1 VLRYSGQMPP
11 AGAASPTTTPADAS
25 SDLPRER
32 RNYWL
37 HVSEGAALI
46 GAFGA
51 INANTVGTSLVE
63 HLSGPAWM
71 VALMPMAS
79 AMGFSIGPIFVAH
92 HLDRQK
98 HFLPVLK
105 RTVPLSRLPVLV
117 TAFSLWWFGVG
128 PVSLWTVVLGSVLYG
143 VFGGLTVGAWQQLIA
158 ATVAP
163 ERRASLFAT
172 RYLVSNVLALGSA
185 ALVAVVLA
193 HWPGTKGYAV
203 LHLMAFA
210 GAMVSFKLLMK
221 VEEPPRFSLPPPER
235 AGFFANLSDVPG
247 LFLRDRRLGYYLASS
262 ILFNSQFLLMGFL
275 AVWAKNVLAESE
287 AYVGTLTG
295 AQMVGAVLG
304 TLVAAFWGNRYGCR
318 TLLIASRVLLV
329 AVAVGA
335 VFAHTDWAF
344 RLIFAGYGAA
354 GWVNLTGHNT
364 MTLQL
369 LPRAK
374 RSTVLAV
381 FSLVQV
387 PSMLVAAQLGA
398 WLWHHGT
405 GFHWIAGA
413 SALGFIGALLTM
425 LPVRVES

>member
-1 VLRYSGQMPP
+1 MPP
-11 AGAASPTTTPADAS
+11 AGAVSQTIAKPTAASPPLAA
-25 SDLPRER
+25 RER

-63 HLSGPAWM
+63 HLGGPAWM

-79 AMGFSIGPIFVAH
+79 SMGFSIGPIFVAH
-92 HLDRQK
+92 YLDGQK
-98 HFLPVLK
+98 HFLPVLE

-117 TAFSLWWFGVG
+117 TAISLWCFGSSAL
-128 PVSLWTVVLGSVLYG
+128 SLWTVVLGAVLYG

-163 ERRASLFAT
+163 ERRAALFAT
-172 RYLVSNVLALGSA
+172 RYMLSNVLALGSA
-185 ALVAVVLA
+185 TLVAVVLA
-193 HWPGTKGYAV
+193 HWPGTQGYAV
-203 LHLMAFA
+203 LHLIAFA
-210 GAMVSFKLLMK
+210 GAMVSFRLLMK
-221 VEEPPRFSLPPPER
+221 VEEPPRVSLPPPER
-235 AGFFANLSDVPG
+235 PGFFANLSDVPG

-262 ILFNSQFLLMGFL
+262 VLINSQFLLMGFL
-275 AVWAKNVLAESE
+275 ALWAKDVLSASE

-304 TLVAAFWGNRYGCR
+304 TLVAAFWGNRHGSR
-318 TLLIASRVLLV
+318 TLLIAARVVLV
-329 AVAVGA
+329 AIAIGA
-335 VFAHTDWAF
+335 AFARTDWAF
-344 RLIFAGYGAA
+344 RSIFAGYGAA
-354 GWVNLTGHNT
+354 VWVNLTGHNT

-369 LPRAK
+369 LPRVK

-387 PSMLVAAQLGA
+387 PSMLGAAELGA
-398 WLWHHGT
+398 WLWHHGA
-405 GFHWIAGA
+405 GFHWIAGV
-413 SALGFIGALLTM
+413 SALGFVGALLTM
-425 LPVRVES
+425 LPVRVRA